1 MSTYDLARRGGFG
14 TELGDG
20 IRRFRVSDW
29 SEGTGQVYGHIMRD
43 GEWCDYQLLPA
54 GLGIWED
61 VILAYERSDLRAPD
75 GSPADRA
82 MRDALA
88 RVEPAEYGESPD
100 PVTRTHRRL
109 RRRDGLSQDIADMSR
124 GFHQEIDLIREQARH
139 VAADMVRVRIAK
151 LEEVLTRHR
160 ISATSYG
167 LVAYTLEVDPPLR
180 GFGPHPIKDL
190 SSVVDAAGWLGRDDF
205 PFRNLGAWIHDLS
218 EEISTV
224 MIRFADEFS
233 IDIGVITSDR
243 GHDLDTCYGMVG
255 TAGSPE
261 ETAQAE

>member
-29 SEGTGQVYGHIMRD
+29 SEGTDQVYGHIMRD

-61 VILAYERSDLRAPD
+61 VIAAYERSDLRAPD

-82 MRDALA
+82 MREGLA
-88 RVEPAEYGESPD
+88 ASEPAEYGESPD
-100 PVTRTHRRL
+100 PVVRMHRRL
-109 RRRDGLSQDIADMSR
+109 RGRDGLRDDIADMSR
-124 GFHQEIDLIREQARH
+124 GFHQEIALIRDQARH
-139 VAADMVRVRIAK
+139 VAADMIRVRIGK
-151 LEEVLTRHR
+151 LEKVLTRHR

-167 LVAYTLEVDPPLR
+167 LVAYSLEVDPPLR
-180 GFGPHPIKDL
+180 GFGRHPIRDL
-190 SSVVDAAGWLGRDDF
+190 SSVVDSNGWLGRDHV
-205 PFRNLGAWIHDLS
+205 PFKDLGAWMHGLS
-218 EEISTV
+218 EEIGTI
-224 MIRFADEFS
+224 MTRFADEFS
-233 IDIGVITSDR
+233 IDIGIVTSDR
-243 GHDLDTCYGMVG
+243 EHDQETCYGMVVR
-255 TAGSPE
+255 AGSHE